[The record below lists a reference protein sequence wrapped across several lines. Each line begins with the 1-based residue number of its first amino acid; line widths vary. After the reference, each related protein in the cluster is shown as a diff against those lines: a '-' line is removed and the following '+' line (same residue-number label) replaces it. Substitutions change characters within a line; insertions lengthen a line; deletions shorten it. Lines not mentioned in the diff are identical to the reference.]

1 MKINNIYTIAET
13 AKMLKISVAELR
25 KIMSL
30 KQITFFEVG
39 EDTSKRKVKRFRE
52 SDIIKYINNHLIV
65 NNDGVLFESSDYNG

>member
-1 MKINNIYTIAET
+1 MKVNNIYTIAET

>member
-1 MKINNIYTIAET
+1 MDKEKIFTVKET
-13 AKMLKISVAELR
+13 AKLLKISVTELR

-52 SDIIKYINNHLIV
+52 SDIIKYINSHLV
-65 NNDGVLFESSDYNG
+65 DGNTANIERTI